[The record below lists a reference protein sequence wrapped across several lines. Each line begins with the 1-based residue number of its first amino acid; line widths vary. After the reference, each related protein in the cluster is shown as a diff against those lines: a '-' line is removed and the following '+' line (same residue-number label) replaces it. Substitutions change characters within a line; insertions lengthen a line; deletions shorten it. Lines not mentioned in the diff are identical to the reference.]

1 MKKYLLILLSL
12 TAVLAVSC
20 NKTDSENKKDDP
32 AEKYEYVFYEPV
44 LKWNAGMQEIR
55 SEMSKMADWVE
66 NTALSTEDELRYSNK
81 KNSAPDITYSF
92 EDEKMTE
99 CTITYLLCN
108 DKFDQMKDD
117 WARTLNLTW
126 KQKEIMGYTV
136 YAAGCRSKEC
146 NIIAQQGNISG
157 FDYMTI
163 NFQYETI
170 FFD

>member
-1 MKKYLLILLSL
+1 MS
-12 TAVLAVSC
+12 VSC
-20 NKTDSENKKDDP
+20 NKTDSENKKD
-32 AEKYEYVFYEPV
+32 
-44 LKWNAGMQEIR
+44 
-55 SEMSKMADWVE
+55 
-66 NTALSTEDELRYSNK
+66 
-81 KNSAPDITYSF
+81 APDITYSF

-108 DKFDQMKDD
+108 DKFDQKKDD

-136 YAAGCRSKEC
+136 YAASCRSKEC
-146 NIIAQQGNISG
+146 NIIAQQGNASG

-163 NFQYETI
+163 KFQYETI